1 MSGNCQINSLDRA
14 KNLYRQ
20 VIGSDALLPVV
31 DSVALSAIAGVHY
44 AYLKGGLK
52 IWPALG
58 SSLVIFGL
66 SMLFLYAHHC
76 EKKRVSLLE
85 TILET
90 INDSR
95 WDPPA

>member
-1 MSGNCQINSLDRA
+1 MSGNCQIGSLERA

-31 DSVALSAIAGVHY
+31 AIVALSAIAGVRY

-58 SSLVIFGL
+58 SSLVIYGL

-76 EKKRVSLLE
+76 EKVRLSEYE
-85 TILET
+85 TILA
-90 INDSR
+90 SR

>member
-1 MSGNCQINSLDRA
+1 MPGNCQINSLDRA

-20 VIGSDALLPVV
+20 IVGSDALPLVV
-31 DSVALSAIAGVHY
+31 TVVALSAIAGVHY
-44 AYLKGGLK
+44 AYLEGGLK

-66 SMLFLYAHHC
+66 SMLFFYAHHC

-85 TILET
+85 AILET